1 MFLYQSE
8 SDSHFECP
16 QCGQH
21 GTVPTAHL
29 DAVLQRNE
37 HAVISCTKCMTRFA
51 PHAPTADRM
60 RVTEAVHDEDI
71 GMPQMAL
78 EEAGDE
84 GSDDAAG
91 PGDGQA
97 LPELHEHWQRHETN
111 PLAMPPAPD
120 QAHEE
125 AKGALPLWLQPQSDN
140 KD

>member
-29 DAVLQRNE
+29 DAVLQRNG

-51 PHAPTADRM
+51 PHAPTADRL
-60 RVTEAVHDEDI
+60 RVTELLHDEEN
-71 GMPQMAL
+71 GMPQMAM

-84 GSDDAAG
+84 GSDDDAAVNEKG
-91 PGDGQA
+91 S
-97 LPELHEHWQRHETN
+97 LPELQVHWRRHVTD
-111 PLAMPPAPD
+111 PLAMPKPPHA
-120 QAHEE
+120 QTNAV
-125 AKGALPLWLQPQSDN
+125 KGALPLWLRPQSDKN
-140 KD
+140 D